1 MANVVTFDPTNRLII
16 EINVGSPAVN
26 ELDSLEIYSEWKD
39 WLLSDPSRLG
49 WPQAFTPVGGD
60 PRTLTE
66 SLGITRFLENGW
78 RIRPAEY
85 NHKLTVTG
93 NIFAREPGESIFRAT
108 VGAFNVHTETV
119 VSNVIDQVT
128 IGGIDQATVQAA
140 MTAQGYTTVRAPK
153 IDNLDA
159 TISSRAEPGQGL
171 TVGQA
176 SALTLLDVAI
186 STRATPGQGLT
197 NDQATMLANILL
209 AADVPTS
216 TVAAAV
222 WARVVDGSVTAAE
235 SVRLMNA
242 VLGGKVVGAGT
253 GTEHF
258 RNIGDTKDRVVATV
272 DSLGNR
278 LNVLR
283 DLT

>member
-1 MANVVTFDPTNRLII
+1 MADIVTFDPTNRLII

-26 ELDSLEIYSEWKD
+26 ELDSLEIFSEWKD
-39 WLLSDPSRLG
+39 WLLADPSRLG

-85 NHKLTVTG
+85 NHKLTVNG
-93 NIFAREPGESIFRAT
+93 NIFTREPGESIFRAT

-119 VSNVIDQVT
+119 VSNIIDQVT
-128 IGGIDQATVQAA
+128 IGGVDQATVQAA
-140 MTAQGYTTVRAPK
+140 LTAQGYTVARAPK

-159 TISSRAEPGQGL
+159 TVSSRAEPGEGL
-171 TVGQA
+171 SDGEV
-176 SALTLLDVAI
+176 TLLEAI
-186 STRATPGQGLT
+186 ATNVDIP
-197 NDQATMLANILL
+197 
-209 AADVPTS
+209 VS

-222 WARVVDGSVTAAE
+222 WAKVVDGTLTAQE

-242 VLGGKVVGAGT
+242 ILGGKVSGAGT
-253 GTEHF
+253 GTETF
-258 RNIGDTKDRVVATV
+258 RDPADTKNRVTTTV
-272 DSLGNR
+272 DAAGNR
-278 LNVLR
+278 SAIIR